1 MWEGEALY
9 APSVWAAY
17 NNGGG
22 YNCSAPQEEERRLHE
37 IMLRVRHTLTL
48 DGNPPPPGGATP
60 QAGPSAGAFSGGLSD
75 SLPPV

>member
-1 MWEGEALY
+1 MWEGETLY

-17 NNGGG
+17 NSNGAPRANS

-48 DGNPPPPGGATP
+48 ERVEHCALRRRRKRALL
-60 QAGPSAGAFSGGLSD
+60 Q
-75 SLPPV
+75 